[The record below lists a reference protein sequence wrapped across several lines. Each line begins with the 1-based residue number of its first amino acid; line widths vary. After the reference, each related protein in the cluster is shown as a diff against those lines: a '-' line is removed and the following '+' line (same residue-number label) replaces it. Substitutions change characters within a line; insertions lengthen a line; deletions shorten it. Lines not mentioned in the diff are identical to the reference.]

1 MTSNFDFKGS
11 LIGNYKITEGLGS
24 GGMAV
29 IYKASDTQSGKL
41 VAVKFLRPAIN
52 NLELAIR
59 RFEQE
64 SKALTRLSHPDIV
77 QLVDYGHHEG
87 WPYLVMEYLPGGTLK
102 QKIGKPIPW
111 QRSSELLV
119 PIARALSYAH
129 KNGITHRD
137 VKPSNI
143 LLGQDGYARLS
154 DFGIA
159 KLTGGDETT
168 VDLTGT
174 GFGVGTPDYMAPEQF
189 DGNSEV
195 GVDIYAFGVVFYE
208 LITGRKPY
216 SSATPSG
223 LILKKHSEPP
233 LTPSQLVRDLPPEV
247 EIFLLKVLQID
258 PKKRYKSMEEVLSIV
273 TRFSSGTLS
282 GSPDANRK
290 KFGQWSWRA
299 ILAILLPMFAI
310 ISWLA
315 IPNLFVRSDSDQTSH
330 AELAE
335 TVNVESSTANSQD
348 AIVMTISVTQTH
360 YLFQDEFSD
369 LASGWDS
376 GSTAEFLTD
385 YQDGGYRIL
394 VNEIEKIAWSTPGLN
409 FPGDVRVEV
418 YATKRG
424 GPDNNAFGL
433 LCRHSRTENGF
444 RFYFFYITSEGGAA
458 IGRYID
464 NQPVYLASTTEPIP
478 EIHSGAA
485 TNRINIDCAGENL
498 FLYANGNPILGATD
512 ATLKEGDVG
521 LIARTFKE
529 TGTDILFDNFSV
541 SEP

>member
-1 MTSNFDFKGS
+1 MTSNFDFKGR
-11 LIGNYKITEGLGS
+11 LIGDYKITESLGS

-29 IYKASDTQSGKL
+29 IYKALDTRSGKL
-41 VAVKFLRPAIN
+41 VAVKFLRPAIS
-52 NLELAIR
+52 NLELAVQ

-64 SKALTRLSHPDIV
+64 AKALTRLSHPDIV
-77 QLVDYGHHEG
+77 QLIDYGHHEG
-87 WPYLVMEYLPGGTLK
+87 WPYLVMEYLSGGTLK
-102 QKIGKPIPW
+102 QKTGKPISW
-111 QRSSELLV
+111 QRSSELLA
-119 PIARALSYAH
+119 PIARALNYAH

-143 LLGQDGYARLS
+143 LLGQDDHARLS
-154 DFGIA
+154 DFGVA

-216 SSATPSG
+216 TSATPSG
-223 LILKKHSEPP
+223 LILKKHTESP

-247 EIFLLKVLQID
+247 EIFLLKILQID
-258 PKKRYKSMEEVLSIV
+258 PKKRYKSMEEVSSIV
-273 TRFSSGTLS
+273 TRFSDGTFHDSLLV
-282 GSPDANRK
+282 NRK
-290 KFGQWSWRA
+290 KIGQWSWQA
-299 ILAILLPMFAI
+299 TLALLIPVFAI
-310 ISWLA
+310 ISWLT
-315 IPNLFVRSDSDQTSH
+315 ISNLFVKSDSDQASQVELVETS
-330 AELAE
+330 
-335 TVNVESSTANSQD
+335 NVDSSTANSQD
-348 AIVMTISVTQTH
+348 AIGMTIAVTQTH

-376 GSTAEFLTD
+376 GSTTEFLTD

-433 LCRHSRTENGF
+433 LCRHSRTEDGF

-458 IGRYID
+458 IGKYI
-464 NQPVYLASTTEPIP
+464 NNKPVYLSSTTNPIP
-478 EIHSGAA
+478 EINSGAA
-485 TNRINIDCAGENL
+485 TNRINIDCVGENL
-498 FLYANGNPILGATD
+498 ILYANGSPILGATD

-541 SEP
+541 AVP